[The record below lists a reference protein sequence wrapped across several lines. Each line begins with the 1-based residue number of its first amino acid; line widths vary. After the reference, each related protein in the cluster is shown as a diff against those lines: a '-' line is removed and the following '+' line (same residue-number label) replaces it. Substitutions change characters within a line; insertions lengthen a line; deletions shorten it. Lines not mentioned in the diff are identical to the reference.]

1 MANSDSS
8 RTRLLLLIL
17 LILAVFF
24 VWKTGVFAPREISAE
39 ASAAELSLGERLDAL
54 AKLPP
59 VLVDRPS
66 VSADYAG
73 SRNIFDYSTNPEVLR
88 ERRLQQIA
96 REKARKK
103 QQERQKELV
112 QERQRQAAANPRPP
126 APPRAAPPP
135 DFRYQYVAYI
145 GRFTEPMEYLAVLTR
160 AGASK
165 EIKRADIRTVR
176 VGEVI
181 DNKFVVKRI
190 DIDSMTIGYTD
201 PKFREKTKTVKLVLP
216 KGPGGSKGRRG

>member
-1 MANSDSS
+1 MAKSNSS
-8 RTRLLLLIL
+8 RPQVLLLIL
-17 LILAVFF
+17 LLLVVFF
-24 VWKTGVFAPREISAE
+24 IWKTGVFAPRQAGAE
-39 ASAAELSLGERLDAL
+39 KSAAELSLGERLDAL
-54 AKLPP
+54 ANLPP
-59 VLVDRPS
+59 VLVDRPTT
-66 VSADYAG
+66 SADYAG

-88 ERRLQQIA
+88 ERRLQQLA
-96 REKARKK
+96 REAARKK

-112 QERQRQAAANPRPP
+112 QQRQRQAALNPRPP

-145 GRFTEPMEYLAVLTR
+145 GRFTEPMEFLAVLTR

-165 EIKRADIRTVR
+165 DIKRADIRTVR
-176 VGEVI
+176 VGEII
-181 DNKFVVKRI
+181 DNKFVVKKI

-216 KGPGGSKGRRG
+216 KGPASKGRRG